1 MAVSKEYYEFTNRD
15 EAWQKAKNIFPFDYE
30 QDELSSKNAGYP
42 VYRATRDSN
51 NNSWI
56 SDLGT
61 RLELNIVDGKDR
73 ECNTINIWINDR
85 KYTAAEVREIVNTQ
99 RKELEAITAIR
110 LAAEVEQTHVG
121 EIVIELLDRLE
132 HDAKAKLEE
141 FGF

>member
-1 MAVSKEYYEFTNRD
+1 MAVSKEHYEFTNRD
-15 EAWQKAKNIFPFDYE
+15 EAWQKARNIFPFDYE
-30 QDELSSKNAGYP
+30 HDELSSKNAGYP
-42 VYRATRDSN
+42 VYRATCES

-85 KYTAAEVREIVNTQ
+85 KYTAAEVREIVSTQ

-110 LAAEVEQTHVG
+110 LAAEVKQTHVG

-132 HDAKAKLEE
+132 HDALAKLEE

>member
-1 MAVSKEYYEFTNRD
+1 MTSKEHYEYSNRD

-30 QDELSSKNAGYP
+30 KDESSSERAGYP
-42 VYRATRDSN
+42 IYRATRESG

-61 RLELNIVDGKDR
+61 RLELNIVDGKGR

-99 RKELEAITAIR
+99 RKEIQSLFEIRKVAEDAKTNAAKIILE
-110 LAAEVEQTHVG
+110 LV
-121 EIVIELLDRLE
+121 DRLE
-132 HDAKAKLEE
+132 HDALAKLEE

>member
-1 MAVSKEYYEFTNRD
+1 MAVSKEHYEFESRD
-15 EAWQKAKNIFPFDYE
+15 AAWQKAKSVFPFDYE
-30 QDELSSKNAGYP
+30 KDEESSKNAGYP
-42 VYRATRDSN
+42 VYRATRESD

-85 KYTAAEVREIVNTQ
+85 KYTAAEVREIVSTQ
-99 RKELEAITAIR
+99 RKELEAINAIR
-110 LAAEVEQTHVG
+110 LAAEVMKTHAG
-121 EIVIELLDRLE
+121 ETVIEILNRLE
-132 HDAKAKLEE
+132 YDAKAKLEE